1 MTLYQISFTYRAD
14 AAVLR
19 TRISEL
25 RAAARAA
32 QDREEAER
40 LKRRIAELQVLRRQS
55 SELAELTKRYY
66 ERNYHRDERY
76 TLCIRNNEFY
86 GDMAAW
92 LRANAQDNDGEL
104 LRLKR
109 NLRLARQE
117 ALTARQR
124 QLLRMNFEQNKTVTE
139 IAQELGVNKSTV
151 SRTLLRAKRRLYQCL
166 RYAL

>member
-1 MTLYQISFTYRAD
+1 MKGTPYS
-14 AAVLR
+14 
-19 TRISEL
+19 
-25 RAAARAA
+25 
-32 QDREEAER
+32 
-40 LKRRIAELQVLRRQS
+40 
-55 SELAELTKRYY
+55 
-66 ERNYHRDERY
+66 
-76 TLCIRNNEFY
+76 IRNNEFY

-92 LRANAQDNDGEL
+92 
-104 LRLKR
+104 
-109 NLRLARQE
+109 LRLARQE

>member
-1 MTLYQISFTYRAD
+1 MKGTPYS
-14 AAVLR
+14 
-19 TRISEL
+19 
-25 RAAARAA
+25 
-32 QDREEAER
+32 
-40 LKRRIAELQVLRRQS
+40 
-55 SELAELTKRYY
+55 
-66 ERNYHRDERY
+66 
-76 TLCIRNNEFY
+76 IRNTELY

>member
-1 MTLYQISFTYRAD
+1 MKGTPYS
-14 AAVLR
+14 
-19 TRISEL
+19 
-25 RAAARAA
+25 
-32 QDREEAER
+32 
-40 LKRRIAELQVLRRQS
+40 
-55 SELAELTKRYY
+55 
-66 ERNYHRDERY
+66 
-76 TLCIRNNEFY
+76 IRNNEFY

-92 LRANAQDNDGEL
+92 LRANAQDNDGKL

>member
-1 MTLYQISFTYRAD
+1 MKGTPYS
-14 AAVLR
+14 
-19 TRISEL
+19 
-25 RAAARAA
+25 
-32 QDREEAER
+32 
-40 LKRRIAELQVLRRQS
+40 
-55 SELAELTKRYY
+55 
-66 ERNYHRDERY
+66 
-76 TLCIRNNEFY
+76 IRNNEFY

-109 NLRLARQE
+109 NLRPARQE

>member
-1 MTLYQISFTYRAD
+1 
-14 AAVLR
+14 
-19 TRISEL
+19 
-25 RAAARAA
+25 
-32 QDREEAER
+32 
-40 LKRRIAELQVLRRQS
+40 
-55 SELAELTKRYY
+55 
-66 ERNYHRDERY
+66 
-76 TLCIRNNEFY
+76 
-86 GDMAAW
+86 MAAW

-151 SRTLLRAKRRLYQCL
+151 SRSLHRALRRLERCL
-166 RYAL
+166 RYSF

>member
-1 MTLYQISFTYRAD
+1 MKGTPYS
-14 AAVLR
+14 
-19 TRISEL
+19 
-25 RAAARAA
+25 
-32 QDREEAER
+32 
-40 LKRRIAELQVLRRQS
+40 
-55 SELAELTKRYY
+55 
-66 ERNYHRDERY
+66 
-76 TLCIRNNEFY
+76 IRNNEFY

-151 SRTLLRAKRRLYQCL
+151 SRTLLRDKRRLYQCL

>member
-1 MTLYQISFTYRAD
+1 MKGTPNS
-14 AAVLR
+14 
-19 TRISEL
+19 
-25 RAAARAA
+25 
-32 QDREEAER
+32 
-40 LKRRIAELQVLRRQS
+40 
-55 SELAELTKRYY
+55 
-66 ERNYHRDERY
+66 
-76 TLCIRNNEFY
+76 IRNNEFY

>member
-1 MTLYQISFTYRAD
+1 MKGTPYS
-14 AAVLR
+14 
-19 TRISEL
+19 
-25 RAAARAA
+25 
-32 QDREEAER
+32 
-40 LKRRIAELQVLRRQS
+40 
-55 SELAELTKRYY
+55 
-66 ERNYHRDERY
+66 
-76 TLCIRNNEFY
+76 IRNNEFY

-151 SRTLLRAKRRLYQCL
+151 SRTLLRDRRRLYQCL

>member
-1 MTLYQISFTYRAD
+1 MTEVFPNGT
-14 AAVLR
+14 AVSPVTGEVVDLR
-19 TRISEL
+19 SP
-25 RAAARAA
+25 
-32 QDREEAER
+32 DD
-40 LKRRIAELQVLRRQS
+40 V
-55 SELAELTKRYY
+55 
-66 ERNYHRDERY
+66 
-76 TLCIRNNEFY
+76 
-86 GDMAAW
+86 AAW

>member
-1 MTLYQISFTYRAD
+1 MKGTPDS
-14 AAVLR
+14 
-19 TRISEL
+19 
-25 RAAARAA
+25 
-32 QDREEAER
+32 
-40 LKRRIAELQVLRRQS
+40 
-55 SELAELTKRYY
+55 
-66 ERNYHRDERY
+66 
-76 TLCIRNNEFY
+76 IRNNEFY

-124 QLLRMNFEQNKTVTE
+124 QLLRMNFELNKTVTE

>member
-1 MTLYQISFTYRAD
+1 MKGTPYS
-14 AAVLR
+14 
-19 TRISEL
+19 
-25 RAAARAA
+25 
-32 QDREEAER
+32 
-40 LKRRIAELQVLRRQS
+40 
-55 SELAELTKRYY
+55 
-66 ERNYHRDERY
+66 
-76 TLCIRNNEFY
+76 IRNNEFY

-109 NLRLARQE
+109 HLRLARQE

>member
-1 MTLYQISFTYRAD
+1 MKGTPYS
-14 AAVLR
+14 
-19 TRISEL
+19 
-25 RAAARAA
+25 
-32 QDREEAER
+32 
-40 LKRRIAELQVLRRQS
+40 
-55 SELAELTKRYY
+55 
-66 ERNYHRDERY
+66 
-76 TLCIRNNEFY
+76 IRNNAFY

>member
-1 MTLYQISFTYRAD
+1 MKGTPYS
-14 AAVLR
+14 
-19 TRISEL
+19 
-25 RAAARAA
+25 
-32 QDREEAER
+32 
-40 LKRRIAELQVLRRQS
+40 
-55 SELAELTKRYY
+55 
-66 ERNYHRDERY
+66 
-76 TLCIRNNEFY
+76 IRNNEFY

-151 SRTLLRAKRRLYQCL
+151 SRTLLRAKRRFYQCL

>member
-32 QDREEAER
+32 QDREEPER

-55 SELAELTKRYY
+55 SELAELTKAITKGTITAMKGTPYS
-66 ERNYHRDERY
+66 
-76 TLCIRNNEFY
+76 IRNNEFY

>member
-1 MTLYQISFTYRAD
+1 MKGTPYS
-14 AAVLR
+14 
-19 TRISEL
+19 
-25 RAAARAA
+25 
-32 QDREEAER
+32 
-40 LKRRIAELQVLRRQS
+40 
-55 SELAELTKRYY
+55 
-66 ERNYHRDERY
+66 
-76 TLCIRNNEFY
+76 IRNNEFY

-124 QLLRMNFEQNKTVTE
+124 QLLRMNFEQNKAVTE

>member
-1 MTLYQISFTYRAD
+1 MKGTPYS
-14 AAVLR
+14 
-19 TRISEL
+19 
-25 RAAARAA
+25 
-32 QDREEAER
+32 
-40 LKRRIAELQVLRRQS
+40 
-55 SELAELTKRYY
+55 
-66 ERNYHRDERY
+66 
-76 TLCIRNNEFY
+76 IRNNEFY

-151 SRTLLRAKRRLYQCL
+151 SRTLLRTKRRLYQCL

>member
-1 MTLYQISFTYRAD
+1 MKGTPYS
-14 AAVLR
+14 
-19 TRISEL
+19 
-25 RAAARAA
+25 
-32 QDREEAER
+32 
-40 LKRRIAELQVLRRQS
+40 
-55 SELAELTKRYY
+55 
-66 ERNYHRDERY
+66 
-76 TLCIRNNEFY
+76 IRNNEFY

-109 NLRLARQE
+109 NLRQARQE

-151 SRTLLRAKRRLYQCL
+151 SRTLLRARRRLYQCL

>member
-1 MTLYQISFTYRAD
+1 MKGTPYS
-14 AAVLR
+14 
-19 TRISEL
+19 
-25 RAAARAA
+25 
-32 QDREEAER
+32 
-40 LKRRIAELQVLRRQS
+40 
-55 SELAELTKRYY
+55 
-66 ERNYHRDERY
+66 
-76 TLCIRNNEFY
+76 IRNNEFY

-139 IAQELGVNKSTV
+139 IAPELGVNESTV

>member
-1 MTLYQISFTYRAD
+1 MKGTPYS
-14 AAVLR
+14 
-19 TRISEL
+19 
-25 RAAARAA
+25 
-32 QDREEAER
+32 
-40 LKRRIAELQVLRRQS
+40 
-55 SELAELTKRYY
+55 
-66 ERNYHRDERY
+66 
-76 TLCIRNNEFY
+76 IRNNEFY

-104 LRLKR
+104 LQLKR
-109 NLRLARQE
+109 NLRMARQE
-117 ALTARQR
+117 ALNARQR

>member
-1 MTLYQISFTYRAD
+1 MKGTPYS
-14 AAVLR
+14 
-19 TRISEL
+19 
-25 RAAARAA
+25 
-32 QDREEAER
+32 
-40 LKRRIAELQVLRRQS
+40 
-55 SELAELTKRYY
+55 
-66 ERNYHRDERY
+66 
-76 TLCIRNNEFY
+76 IRNNECY

>member
-1 MTLYQISFTYRAD
+1 MSSTATW
-14 AAVLR
+14 
-19 TRISEL
+19 
-25 RAAARAA
+25 
-32 QDREEAER
+32 
-40 LKRRIAELQVLRRQS
+40 RR
-55 SELAELTKRYY
+55 
-66 ERNYHRDERY
+66 
-76 TLCIRNNEFY
+76 
-86 GDMAAW
+86 G

-151 SRTLLRAKRRLYQCL
+151 SRTLLRLPKRPALSMPAL
-166 RYAL
+166 RAVVRA

>member
-1 MTLYQISFTYRAD
+1 MKGTPYS
-14 AAVLR
+14 
-19 TRISEL
+19 
-25 RAAARAA
+25 
-32 QDREEAER
+32 
-40 LKRRIAELQVLRRQS
+40 
-55 SELAELTKRYY
+55 
-66 ERNYHRDERY
+66 
-76 TLCIRNNEFY
+76 IRNNEFY

-151 SRTLLRAKRRLYQCL
+151 SRTLLRAKRRRYQCL
-166 RYAL
+166 RYALYSALDFGTR

>member
-1 MTLYQISFTYRAD
+1 MKGTPYS
-14 AAVLR
+14 
-19 TRISEL
+19 
-25 RAAARAA
+25 
-32 QDREEAER
+32 
-40 LKRRIAELQVLRRQS
+40 
-55 SELAELTKRYY
+55 
-66 ERNYHRDERY
+66 
-76 TLCIRNNEFY
+76 IRNNEFY
-86 GDMAAW
+86 GAMAAW

>member
-1 MTLYQISFTYRAD
+1 MKGTPYS
-14 AAVLR
+14 
-19 TRISEL
+19 
-25 RAAARAA
+25 
-32 QDREEAER
+32 
-40 LKRRIAELQVLRRQS
+40 
-55 SELAELTKRYY
+55 
-66 ERNYHRDERY
+66 
-76 TLCIRNNEFY
+76 IRNNEFY

-124 QLLRMNFEQNKTVTE
+124 QLLRMNFEQNKTVNE

>member
-1 MTLYQISFTYRAD
+1 MKGTPYS
-14 AAVLR
+14 
-19 TRISEL
+19 
-25 RAAARAA
+25 
-32 QDREEAER
+32 
-40 LKRRIAELQVLRRQS
+40 
-55 SELAELTKRYY
+55 
-66 ERNYHRDERY
+66 
-76 TLCIRNNEFY
+76 IRNNEFY

-92 LRANAQDNDGEL
+92 PRANAQDNDGEL

>member
-1 MTLYQISFTYRAD
+1 MKGTPYS
-14 AAVLR
+14 
-19 TRISEL
+19 
-25 RAAARAA
+25 
-32 QDREEAER
+32 
-40 LKRRIAELQVLRRQS
+40 
-55 SELAELTKRYY
+55 
-66 ERNYHRDERY
+66 
-76 TLCIRNNEFY
+76 IRNNEFY

-92 LRANAQDNDGEL
+92 LRANAQDNDGAL